1 MLSGGTHCNTTS
13 VRPDKKE
20 YKDYPKAVLRV
31 GGTGGGLLLPAL
43 TDLDGREQHRRCG
56 AAAGLA
62 ASAGVGGTG
71 CWLLLPA
78 LVVITGGMLCGRP
91 SLQSTDVSWSVLDG
105 RERDW
110 QWGAVTRPLPAST
123 GVGGTGSDRR
133 QGAAAGHRNPRRA

>member
-78 LVVITGGMLCGRP
+78 LVVLYEHKRWQVVRP
-91 SLQSTDVSWSVLDG
+91 ALAAIDG
-105 RERDW
+105 RELVR
-110 QWGAVTRPLPAST
+110 
-123 GVGGTGSDRR
+123 
-133 QGAAAGHRNPRRA
+133 PRRT

>member
-1 MLSGGTHCNTTS
+1 MAPIATQPVMDQARKNTRTTQ
-13 VRPDKKE
+13 RPSWASE
-20 YKDYPKAVLRV
+20 GPAA
-31 GGTGGGLLLPAL
+31 GLA
-43 TDLDGREQHRRCG
+43 DLDGREQDRRCG
-56 AAAGLA
+56 AGAGLA